1 MACEHS
7 CRAFVQ
13 CCQHCLRVQRGKQNA
28 CILLQRAQHRI
39 VIAVLPVLS
48 HGMQIQPA
56 ILIPDAE
63 PPAVDGLPLLRHGQ
77 EGVQRA
83 FLHHVMKPVGRAIR
97 QTLDKR
103 ILPGQRG
110 KQVLGVRVCHDEL
123 RHFDRKFVGKSH
135 HRKEFPLFFGQRINH
150 RSRKDG

>member
-1 MACEHS
+1 
-7 CRAFVQ
+7 
-13 CCQHCLRVQRGKQNA
+13 
-28 CILLQRAQHRI
+28 
-39 VIAVLPVLS
+39 
-48 HGMQIQPA
+48 MQIQPV

-83 FLHHVMKPVGRAIR
+83 FLHHVVEPVGRAVR

-123 RHFDRKFVGKSH
+123 RHFDRKFVGKPHNRQKLLLRS
-135 HRKEFPLFFGQRINH
+135 GQRINH
-150 RSRKDG
+150 SSGKCSINIRMTTRQHTTLKKCMQIQIHS